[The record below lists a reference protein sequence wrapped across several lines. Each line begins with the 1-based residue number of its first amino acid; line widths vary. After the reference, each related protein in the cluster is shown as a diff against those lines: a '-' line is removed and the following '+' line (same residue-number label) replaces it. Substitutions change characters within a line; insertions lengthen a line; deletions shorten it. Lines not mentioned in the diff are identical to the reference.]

1 MRRIRRFNTD
11 GFPVDIAAEITGPK
25 TMAVDAFR
33 QWGLQASAMALQDAG
48 SDRWLDARRVGV
60 IVGSALADLAT
71 TERHFDPNQSS
82 PHHKRWSHVSLA
94 HEIALKANAYG
105 PCLMINASFA
115 SGADAIGIASQKIR
129 SGALDIVIA
138 GGSEAPI
145 SPTIVAGFASLG
157 ALASAADN
165 PRGAIRPFDKHR
177 QGCGLGEGAAFLVL
191 EERNHAVARG
201 ASILAELIGYGAS
214 MDAFHI
220 TQLPANGD
228 GLRQAMHLA
237 LTEAR
242 IPPSAIA
249 YLNAHGTG
257 TDMNDRIET
266 AATRDVF
273 GDHAYRLPMSSTKP
287 VTGHL
292 LGAAGALEA
301 VITILAMQS
310 RLVPPTINWVTRDP
324 DCDLDYIPNVAREM
338 DIPIAMTNSMGFGGH
353 NASLILK
360 RDQV

>member
-94 HEIALKANAYG
+94 HEIALQANACG

-191 EERNHAVARG
+191 EERNHAMARG